1 MKTQG
6 VRRLLVVGM
15 LVLAGVAGARP
26 ALADNGATVV
36 PVDPLQATINAAA
49 FQPLPAPAVFVIRR
63 DDDSEMHDAIH
74 SALVS
79 ALPPSPAQPNTAT
92 VLEMDFDVHVIRSG
106 VPEMAKGVLE
116 MEEARGSGRASTV
129 PPTVNATDLRGRTTA
144 LEGNVLHLRRD
155 SFASAMRLQV
165 TVSDPR
171 TGAYLWRGWVDTPLN
186 RLSRAEV
193 AALVAEPLLATLGQ
207 TVAGREM
214 KVEVPAAMG
223 GETQGR

>member
-1 MKTQG
+1 
-6 VRRLLVVGM
+6 VY
-15 LVLAGVAGARP
+15 A
-26 ALADNGATVV
+26 
-36 PVDPLQATINAAA
+36 
-49 FQPLPAPAVFVIRR
+49 IRR
-63 DDDSEMHDAIH
+63 DDDSETHDAIH
-74 SALVS
+74 SALAS
-79 ALPPSPAQPNTAT
+79 ALPPSPAQPDAAT

-116 MEEARGSGRASTV
+116 MEEARGNGRSETV

-155 SFASAMRLQV
+155 SFASVMRLQV

-193 AALVAEPLLATLGQ
+193 AALVADPLLAALGQ

-214 KVEVPAAMG
+214 RIEVPAAMG
-223 GETQGR
+223 GGS

>member
-1 MKTQG
+1 MKTLG
-6 VRRLLVVGM
+6 ARRLLVAGM
-15 LVLAGVAGARP
+15 LVLATVAVARP

-36 PVDPLQATINAAA
+36 PVDPLPATINAAA
-49 FQPLPAPAVFVIRR
+49 FQPLPSPAVYVIRR
-63 DDDSEMHDAIH
+63 DDDSETHDAIH
-74 SALVS
+74 AALAS
-79 ALPPSPAQPNTAT
+79 ALPPSPAQPDTAP

-116 MEEARGSGRASTV
+116 MEDVRGTGRPATV

-144 LEGNVLHLRRD
+144 LEGNVLHLRQD
-155 SFASAMRLQV
+155 SFASVMRLQV

-193 AALVAEPLLATLGQ
+193 AALVADPLLAALGQ

-214 KVEVPAAMG
+214 RIEVPAAMG
-223 GETQGR
+223 GGS